1 MSNVSVFDIT
11 HVITLNY
18 VIFLNYYQFRH
29 VIVRSMSDVRVCASL
44 SSYHLSQTVFM

>member
-1 MSNVSVFDIT
+1 VLVFDTT
-11 HVITLNY
+11 HVTTLNY

-29 VIVRSMSDVRVCASL
+29 VILRSMSDVSVRASL